1 MSPEKSGFFFTI
13 KALENILS
21 FIIHARRRILAVMNS
36 TYIQLSAALD
46 LMDQLDGE
54 GKPVNFH
61 VKFVTADR
69 IRRSGGEIIEI
80 QSGRKCVGKRSGKTV
95 FDSRKKA
102 DENPSISRQPNHW
115 VNSTRNILLP
125 NGGIRKVHIRLIIEF
140 NNQKVFF

>member
-1 MSPEKSGFFFTI
+1 M
-13 KALENILS
+13 S
-21 FIIHARRRILAVMNS
+21 FIIHVDYCILVDMNS

-46 LMDQLDGE
+46 LMDQLDDD
-54 GKPVNFH
+54 GKPVKFH

-69 IRRSGGEIIEI
+69 IRRTGGEIIEI
-80 QSGRKCVGKRSGKTV
+80 PCARKCVGNRNGKTV
-95 FDSRKKA
+95 FDTRQKA

-115 VNSTRNILLP
+115 VNSTRNIILP